1 VIVPGAA
8 PRLLGTPRW
17 YDPPVAYQALYRKY
31 RPQRFGEVVGQEHI
45 TLTLA
50 REVQQGRLVHAYLFA
65 GPRGTGKTTTA
76 RIIAKVLNCPDL
88 GADGEPCNRCFSC
101 RAIAEGT
108 SLDVIELD
116 AASHNKVE
124 DVREIRANVGTV
136 ASTGGARRVYILD
149 EAHMLSRAAANALLK
164 TLEEPPEHAY
174 FVMATTEPYKLPD
187 TIRSRA
193 QRFDFHP
200 VGSEILIT
208 YLGDI
213 AAREKYQATAEG
225 LALIARH
232 ARGSVRDAL
241 GLLEQVAALGAAKV
255 EARGVT
261 RALGLAPGETFIRLA
276 RCLADH
282 DAAAAL
288 GLAASIAAEGA
299 DLRRFVTDAIEFFRG
314 VFLARYAPNLEE
326 IVDEPSEVLAE
337 WRAQARLLEGGEV
350 LRAVEVLGEA
360 LATLREGREER
371 LVVELALLRLARPET
386 SIDAASLAAR
396 LDRVE
401 DRLRRLGEST
411 PVGDRSQQSRGATP
425 VATSAPPAPAPRR
438 GRKTAAESAGEASPA
453 ARTASAEA
461 PGGEAPGGEAP
472 SAEAPSA
479 EAPGAGAGAPGRPPA
494 ALELSMVET
503 IWPALV
509 EGVRREAGPRRHA
522 IFRECRP
529 AAAEG
534 NRVVLEVP
542 ANLTFHLAHLQE
554 DRQLA
559 GIIGVIAGD
568 LLGGQVMVVFRAG
581 GTPEAAAEGAEAASA
596 PEEVFLEEEPG
607 GGADPTA
614 VVAEILGGEVVS
626 DAQVGPDR
634 GKSPGK

>member
-1 VIVPGAA
+1 
-8 PRLLGTPRW
+8 
-17 YDPPVAYQALYRKY
+17 VAYQALSRKY
-31 RPQRFGEVVGQEHI
+31 RPQRFGEVVGQEHV

-50 REVQQGRLVHAYLFA
+50 REVQQGRVVHAYLFA

-88 GADGEPCNRCFSC
+88 GADGEPCNRCNSC
-101 RAIAEGT
+101 LAIAEGT

-200 VGSEILIT
+200 VGSETLIAF
-208 YLGDI
+208 LGEI
-213 AAREKYQATAEG
+213 AGREKYRAAPEG

-241 GLLEQVAALGAAKV
+241 GLLEQVAALGSGKV

-261 RALGLAPGETFIRLA
+261 RALGLAPSETFTRLA
-276 RCLADH
+276 GVLADH
-282 DAAAAL
+282 DATGAL
-288 GLAASIAAEGA
+288 GLAASIVAEGA
-299 DLRRFVTDAIEFFRG
+299 DLRRFVADAIEFFRG

-326 IVDEPSEVLAE
+326 IVDEPAEVLGE
-337 WRAQARLLEGGEV
+337 WRAQARLLEGAEV

-360 LATLREGREER
+360 LGALREGREER

-386 SIDAASLAAR
+386 SIDAASLASR

-401 DRLRRLGEST
+401 DRVRRLGEET
-411 PVGDRSQQSRGATP
+411 
-425 VATSAPPAPAPRR
+425 VAPGPSEEPRPAPPPTAPA
-438 GRKTAAESAGEASPA
+438 AAPA
-453 ARTASAEA
+453 APPRARKAAKAPVPAAAPASAE
-461 PGGEAPGGEAP
+461 ER
-472 SAEAPSA
+472 
-479 EAPGAGAGAPGRPPA
+479 RPPA
-494 ALELSMVET
+494 VLELG
-503 IWPALV
+503 LV
-509 EGVRREAGPRRHA
+509 ERVRKEAGPRRHA
-522 IFRECRP
+522 IFRDCRP
-529 AAAEG
+529 AAVEG
-534 NRVVLEVP
+534 NRLILEVP
-542 ANLTFHLAHLQE
+542 LNLTFHLSHLVE
-554 DRQLA
+554 DRSLNA
-559 GIIGVIAGD
+559 IVSSIAGG
-568 LLGGQVMVVFRAG
+568 LLGGEVVVAYRAG
-581 GTPEAAAEGAEAASA
+581 GGGATGGGLEALGPTTEEGV
-596 PEEVFLEEEPG
+596 PEEAG
-607 GGADPTA
+607 GKPADPTA
-614 VVAEILGGEVVS
+614 VVTEMLGGEVVS
-626 DAQVGPDR
+626 DR
-634 GKSPGK
+634 

>member
-1 VIVPGAA
+1 
-8 PRLLGTPRW
+8 
-17 YDPPVAYQALYRKY
+17 VAYQALYRKY
-31 RPQRFGEVVGQEHI
+31 RPQRFSEVVGQEHI

-50 REVQQGRLVHAYLFA
+50 REVQQGRVVHAYLFT

-88 GADGEPCNRCFSC
+88 GADGEPCNRCASC
-101 RAIAEGT
+101 LAITEG
-108 SLDVIELD
+108 SSFDVIELD

-200 VGSEILIT
+200 VGSETLIAH
-208 YLGDI
+208 LGDI
-213 AAREKYQATAEG
+213 AGRERYQATAEG

-241 GLLEQVAALGAAKV
+241 GLLEQVAALGGGKV

-261 RALGLAPGETFIRLA
+261 RTLGLAPSETFTRLA
-276 RCLADH
+276 RALADH

-337 WRAQARLLEGGEV
+337 WRAQARSLEGGEV

-360 LATLREGREER
+360 LASLREGREER

-386 SIDAASLAAR
+386 SMDAASLAAR

-401 DRLRRLGEST
+401 DRMRRLGE
-411 PVGDRSQQSRGATP
+411 A
-425 VATSAPPAPAPRR
+425 APPVERPEEPPRRAAPAAAPAAPTEPPPTRAARR
-438 GRKTAAESAGEASPA
+438 GRKAALPAAPPGPAGEAEEPPASAPSPA
-453 ARTASAEA
+453 A
-461 PGGEAPGGEAP
+461 G
-472 SAEAPSA
+472 
-479 EAPGAGAGAPGRPPA
+479 GRPPA
-494 ALELSMVET
+494 ALELSLVET
-503 IWPALV
+503 VWPALV
-509 EGVRREAGPRRHA
+509 ERVRTEAGPRRHA
-522 IFRECRP
+522 IFRVCRP
-529 AAAEG
+529 AAVEG

-542 ANLTFHLAHLQE
+542 ANLTFHLAQLAE
-554 DRQLA
+554 DRQLTATVASVASGLLGGAVAVAYRAAPGGAVEGA
-559 GIIGVIAGD
+559 GGEAATPALEGGLLDESADPPPDATTVVAEM
-568 LLGGQVMVVFRAG
+568 LGGQV
-581 GTPEAAAEGAEAASA
+581 
-596 PEEVFLEEEPG
+596 
-607 GGADPTA
+607 
-614 VVAEILGGEVVS
+614 VS
-626 DAQVGPDR
+626 DQRKLPDR
-634 GKSPGK
+634 